1 MIRTGIGYDVHKLEK
16 GTDLVIGGITI
27 PYKFGSLGHSDGDG
41 LIHAIVDAILGAAGL
56 GDIGKYFPSESKE
69 WKNCSSSY
77 FLSDTVKL
85 IRKSGFEIV
94 NIDSTVVLQKPKLT
108 KYIPSIVDNLSLIM
122 GKENACISVKATTTD
137 GLGFAGTGKGWS
149 VFAIA
154 TLNQKV

>member
-1 MIRTGIGYDVHKLEK
+1 M
-16 GTDLVIGGITI
+16 
-27 PYKFGSLGHSDGDG
+27 
-41 LIHAIVDAILGAAGL
+41 ILGN
-56 GDIGKYFPSESKE
+56 IFPVKVKSGKIV
-69 WKNCSSSY
+69 SSSY
-77 FLSDTVKL
+77 FLSETVKL

-94 NIDSTVVLQKPKLT
+94 NIDSTVVLQKPKLA

>member
-69 WKNCSSSY
+69 WENCSSSY
-77 FLSDTVKL
+77 FLSETVKL

-94 NIDSTVVLQKPKLT
+94 NIDSTVVLQKPKLA